1 RRIHERLFCVG
12 RSGAPRDVVPAG
24 VRVDLAGKD
33 RGRDR
38 RACEGLDD
46 LQLLQARTGAHPV
59 HHRDQPAARRQ
70 VPAGRAHPDRGRGT
84 HVPGSA
90 RRRRA
95 VRLELLRRD
104 GAQAEEPRI
113 HGPAPPAMSP
123 ADGPPLVTGAAG
135 FIGSHLVDALIAGGE
150 PPIALDTPAA
160 WARLR
165 NLDGLTPRCDRIEL
179 DAAAD
184 VRPIL
189 AERRPRAIFHLSAFA
204 SVTASVREPVKDYER
219 NARATL
225 YLLEAVRAA
234 S

>member
-1 RRIHERLFCVG
+1 
-12 RSGAPRDVVPAG
+12 
-24 VRVDLAGKD
+24 
-33 RGRDR
+33 
-38 RACEGLDD
+38 
-46 LQLLQARTGAHPV
+46 
-59 HHRDQPAARRQ
+59 
-70 VPAGRAHPDRGRGT
+70 
-84 HVPGSA
+84 
-90 RRRRA
+90 
-95 VRLELLRRD
+95 
-104 GAQAEEPRI
+104 
-113 HGPAPPAMSP
+113 
-123 ADGPPLVTGAAG
+123 AAG

-204 SVTASVREPVKDYER
+204 SVSASVRAPVKDYER

-234 S
+234 SPESSVLFTSSAAVYGEGRGVPFREDDPVRPNAPYAVSKLAAERYLDLYARV